1 MICNHLWLMISL
13 KQFLINILTKW
24 INYTKISSVKLKAW
38 HYYLSGDIME
48 KLVEI
53 GILFDFYGK
62 LLSEKQF
69 QAIELYYIHDLSLA
83 EIGEELN
90 ITRQGVFDTLKRSE
104 QKLYHYEEILGLVDK
119 FNKSHETIRDI
130 LKVAKELQD
139 YGIKNNIDIIYKKA
153 HEIEEIGLEILD

>member
-1 MICNHLWLMISL
+1 
-13 KQFLINILTKW
+13 
-24 INYTKISSVKLKAW
+24 
-38 HYYLSGDIME
+38 ME